1 MTGSENAKQRMG
13 RGHLREEPDENQ
25 RQNPRDALRLA
36 HFRMLCI
43 EGVYPVLRQKTVYK
57 ALGHNGRLGILPL
70 QPCGRRSTGRC

>member
-43 EGVYPVLRQKTVYK
+43 EGDMEIQILED
-57 ALGHNGRLGILPL
+57 NRL
-70 QPCGRRSTGRC
+70 S